1 MQQYIKQEINKMDE
15 ICIEILESEVDEL
28 LALLYAVDAP
38 LVEPATPPLA
48 EQVANRIIQAV
59 VEVVDQEGENGGGN
73 EADAFGRQIEILIT
87 NLKNRCEDVPGDAYA
102 EGQLSAYN
110 YALAL
115 YREHQ
120 EADTE

>member
-1 MQQYIKQEINKMDE
+1 MDE
-15 ICIEILESEVDEL
+15 ICIGILESEVDEL

-73 EADAFGRQIEILIT
+73 EADAFGGQIEILIT